1 VDVDRCGLSPDGLE
15 WRTLSFRFLKLRDFG
30 GGAST
35 GNDFFKFGGSSS
47 NSRKIFFLEVFF
59 Y

>member
-15 WRTLSFRFLKLRDFG
+15 WRTLSFVC

-47 NSRKIFFLEVFF
+47 NSGKIFFLEVFF